1 MIIIFIIIPTCSTYK
16 EQPRIR
22 LLNPYSTTVT
32 DVITELFHIRS
43 EIFSHYSLVY
53 LHGNSGNVDCMEG
66 EAAEMGKPNN

>member
-16 EQPRIR
+16 QPRIR

-53 LHGNSGNVDCMEG
+53 LLGNSGNVDSMEG